1 MDSWGARKPLLPLIT
16 VAHYDPLLRLKLL
29 HFNERPF
36 ARGVYVIGQRTNIVQ
51 WHLIRPTSNS

>member
-16 VAHYDPLLRLKLL
+16 VAHYDPMLHLKLL

-36 ARGVYVIGQRTNIVQ
+36 ARGVYVIRLRTNIVQ
-51 WHLIRPTSNS
+51 CT